1 MARGRDAPRHN
12 GESMGL
18 HWARC
23 ITIVRTTDEH
33 GNLQTYHPGD
43 FVPLRNQ
50 QLRLYLA
57 KGQVELAPTIRYD
70 GALGLDGCGIVVTGG
85 DFENAQ
91 RYVAQKNLCG
101 IEMVD
106 DVMNLP
112 FPRTLLWD
120 GQCHL
125 RLDLMPAG
133 FFRLTTGWQVA
144 APIYSYKKLA
154 RDMGDA
160 DDRQHTLEVV
170 RDLRVPV
177 YDPRTVYVRRCG
189 DTERLLEV
197 WRDEREQVSD
207 GRLAFLRAL
216 YIVKPTICALPPTW
230 IKTNGR
236 G

>member
-1 MARGRDAPRHN
+1 
-12 GESMGL
+12 MGL

-33 GNLQTYHPGD
+33 GNLKTYHPGE

-50 QLRLYLA
+50 ALRFYLA
-57 KGQVELAPTIRYD
+57 NGQVELDPTVRYD
-70 GALGLDGCGIVVTGG
+70 GALALDGCGIVVTGG

-91 RYVAQKNLCG
+91 KYVAQKNLCG

-106 DVMNLP
+106 DVMGLH

-125 RLDLMPAG
+125 RLDLLPAG

-154 RDMGDA
+154 RDLSTEA
-160 DDRQHTLEVV
+160 DRERTVGIV

-177 YDPRTVYVRRCG
+177 YDARTVYVRRCG
-189 DTERLLEV
+189 DTERLIET
-197 WRDEREQVSD
+197 WRDEREHGD
-207 GRLAFLRAL
+207 DDRLAFLRAL
-216 YIVKPTICALPPTW
+216 YLVKPVICALPPTW
-230 IKTNGR
+230 IKANGR